1 MKRKYLSVLT
11 MVFTFF
17 ILPLFLPTVVADPA
31 VMIYDYTLSPEVF
44 MPGDNGVLTLT
55 VKNAET
61 TNTYAVTTT
70 SSSTSITITDTIG
83 ATICNIWINSVNDG
97 NGKYVKAKLNY
108 EDVGYLAPT
117 NSITIEFEI
126 TADANIT
133 EGLYFPKVRVDVE
146 ETNFEDVT
154 YPVKVKVSNFTVN
167 LIGTDVPSKISVSG
181 STEITLT
188 AVNNREASVDAVTII
203 PDEIDGVEFV
213 QDSIFVG
220 ELGSYFSEDVIFS
233 IIPSEAGVKN
243 LSFQVSFKNGDN
255 IHTNT
260 LVIPIEVVE
269 TLDVAP
275 VLYSS
280 SSTIRKG
287 SSSKIRLEVYN
298 AKTES
303 ISGVIVTPITDVKI
317 SPTQY
322 FIGSMDADDVFS
334 ASFNVY
340 TSDLEIGSEYNVDF
354 KVSFKQG
361 DNYYETPTVSSSFKV
376 VKPTA
381 QSNAGGISLI
391 AVLFFVIIVVALY
404 LFYRWKKRRSIR

>member
-1 MKRKYLSVLT
+1 MKSKCYSILTIIIALLTLSLFSP
-11 MVFTFF
+11 MVCANPS
-17 ILPLFLPTVVADPA
+17 IIV
-31 VMIYDYTLSPEVF
+31 YDYTLSPEVF
-44 MPGDNGVLTLT
+44 MPGDSGVLTLT
-55 VKNAET
+55 IKNAEAT
-61 TNTYAVTTT
+61 STCAHTSTSG
-70 SSSTSITITDTIG
+70 SSSTVTTDTIG
-83 ATICNIWINSVNDG
+83 ATIDDVSISPVSSGDKQI
-97 NGKYVKAKLNY
+97 KAEATYRDL
-108 EDVGYLAPT
+108 GYLAPST
-117 NSITIEFEI
+117 SFDIEFEI
-126 TADANIT
+126 VADANIT
-133 EGLYFPKVRVDVE
+133 EGLYFPKVLIDVE
-146 ETNFEDVT
+146 ESYFEDVS
-154 YPVKVKVSNFTVN
+154 YPFKVRVSNSSVD
-167 LIGTDVPSKISVSG
+167 LIQTDVSSKISVSG
-181 STEITLT
+181 STDITLT
-188 AVNNREASVDAVTII
+188 TINNREASVDAVTVT
-203 PDEIDGVEFV
+203 PVKIDGMEFL

-220 ELGSYFSEDVIFS
+220 ELDSYSSQDVTIS
-233 IIPSEAGVKN
+233 LIPTQIGVYN
-243 LSFQVSFKNGDN
+243 LTFDISFKNGDN
-255 IHTNT
+255 LHTNS

-280 SSTIRKG
+280 SSTIGKG

-340 TSDLEIGSEYNVDF
+340 TSDLEIGSEHDIDF

-361 DNYYETPTVSSSFKV
+361 DNYYETPAVGSSFKV

-381 QSNAGGISLI
+381 QSDGGGISLI
-391 AVLFFVIIVVALY
+391 AILFFVIIVVALY